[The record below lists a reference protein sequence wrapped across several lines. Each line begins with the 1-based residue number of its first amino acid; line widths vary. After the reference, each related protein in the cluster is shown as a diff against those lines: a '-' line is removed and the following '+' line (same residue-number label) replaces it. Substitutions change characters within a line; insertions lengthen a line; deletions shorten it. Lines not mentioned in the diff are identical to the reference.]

1 MTDEEADKIHD
12 ATDDVVTDA
21 PQASPEGQADAPAA
35 DEQKLTELMAEPAAD
50 AEKQS
55 DAPAADLEQQALAAA
70 EQALAQ
76 GEQALAE
83 AEGELAK
90 QQPQAR
96 PQAQPKRAPVQG
108 SRRELVLRALLAVN
122 VVAMI
127 VVALMPG
134 PTEQAAP
141 TPAPETPTAT
151 TEPVTPEPATPT
163 PTPAMNEPWNQA
175 LRASER
181 HDWAT
186 AVQLLEGY
194 LEDGGETM
202 PSSERLSVLSALSFY
217 ASRAKDFDRSRR
229 YTQMAQALEQSHSLP
244 DDLVKEAAAALQAG
258 DRETLRRVWA
268 RFLLQQRQVP
278 SYLYHHVAQAYLELG
293 DSYRQDADAGAR
305 AARDKELKEAA
316 AQLKREAMSQEGGK

>member
-21 PQASPEGQADAPAA
+21 PQALPEGQADAPAA

-83 AEGELAK
+83 AEGELAE

-141 TPAPETPTAT
+141 APQTPTAT
-151 TEPVTPEPATPT
+151 TEPATPATPEPATPT
-163 PTPAMNEPWNQA
+163 STVNEPWNQA

-181 HDWAT
+181 RDWAT

-194 LEDGGETM
+194 LEDRGETI

-217 ASRAKDFDRSRR
+217 ASRDKDFDRSRR

>member
-50 AEKQS
+50 AEKQG

-90 QQPQAR
+90 QQPKAR
-96 PQAQPKRAPVQG
+96 PQAQPARAPVQG

-122 VVAMI
+122 VVAMV

-141 TPAPETPTAT
+141 APQTPTAT
-151 TEPVTPEPATPT
+151 TEPATPATPEPATPT
-163 PTPAMNEPWNQA
+163 STVNEPWNQA

-181 HDWAT
+181 HEWAT

-194 LEDGGETM
+194 LEDRGETI

-217 ASRAKDFDRSRR
+217 ASRDKDFDRSRR

-258 DRETLRRVWA
+258 DQETLRRVWA

-305 AARDKELKEAA
+305 AARDKELREAA
-316 AQLKREAMSQEGGK
+316 AQLKREAVSREGGK

>member
-50 AEKQS
+50 AQQK
-55 DAPAADLEQQALAAA
+55 DDTPAADLEQQALAAA
-70 EQALAQ
+70 
-76 GEQALAE
+76 EQALAE

-141 TPAPETPTAT
+141 TPAPETPTVT
-151 TEPVTPEPATPT
+151 SEPVTSVTPEPAT

-181 HDWAT
+181 RDWAT

-194 LEDGGETM
+194 LEDRGETI

-217 ASRAKDFDRSRR
+217 ASRDKDFDRSRR

-305 AARDKELKEAA
+305 AARQKELKEAA
-316 AQLKREAMSQEGGK
+316 AQLKREAISQEGGK

>member
-12 ATDDVVTDA
+12 PNEDVVTDE
-21 PQASPEGQADAPAA
+21 PQAAPEGQADAPAA
-35 DEQKLTELMAEPAAD
+35 EEQKLTELMAEPAAD
-50 AEKQS
+50 EQKKG

-83 AEGELAK
+83 AEGELAA
-90 QQPQAR
+90 QQPQTR
-96 PQAQPKRAPVQG
+96 PQAQPKRAPAQG

-122 VVAMI
+122 VVAMV

-134 PTEQAAP
+134 PTEQAVSAP
-141 TPAPETPTAT
+141 VTTPPVTTPPVETGPVTQ
-151 TEPVTPEPATPT
+151 VTPEPAPKTPT
-163 PTPAMNEPWNQA
+163 MNEPWNQA

-181 HDWAT
+181 RDWAT

-194 LEDGGETM
+194 LEDRGETI

-217 ASRAKDFDRSRR
+217 ASRDKDFDRSRR

-244 DDLVKEAAAALQAG
+244 DDLVKEASAALQAG

-268 RFLLQQRQVP
+268 RFLLP
-278 SYLYHHVAQAYLELG
+278 STPTV
-293 DSYRQDADAGAR
+293 RT
-305 AARDKELKEAA
+305 
-316 AQLKREAMSQEGGK
+316 